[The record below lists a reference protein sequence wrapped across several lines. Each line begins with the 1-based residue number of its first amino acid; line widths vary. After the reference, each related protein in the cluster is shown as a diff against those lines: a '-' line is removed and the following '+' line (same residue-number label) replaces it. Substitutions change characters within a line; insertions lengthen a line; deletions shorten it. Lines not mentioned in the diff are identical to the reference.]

1 MLLDNTTLWV
11 IGFYVFSALSL
22 LFFLFLMKLTGS
34 SKFRSEEG
42 DSTYEVGYEEDPA
55 GNSRDQEQGGSIT
68 GAHTPNVVVSDFY
81 NVGP

>member
-1 MLLDNTTLWV
+1 MLLNNTTFWV
-11 IGFYVFSALSL
+11 VGFYVFSALNL
-22 LFFLFLMKLTGS
+22 LFVLWLMRIVGR

-55 GNSRDQEQGGSIT
+55 GNSRNQEQGGSIT
-68 GAHTPNVVVSDFY
+68 DAHTPNVVVSDFY